1 MENKTTL
8 HPIHPTLQFEAKQAI
23 RFLDNLLKVRTPS
36 VNCGSDLF
44 GAVPVFASGRDL
56 KDHFASLQGAI
67 GDYDFKW
74 TKDTL
79 ECSCDSCRNA
89 VRRGTFEVDF
99 GEAPCDFFTN
109 LWDCPQ
115 GEVRACV
122 RAAVSSLAKAVSEIE
137 PAKDG
142 GVASRFKTIVR
153 RYKLNARERDLL
165 LVGLC
170 DAHDLLEYDL
180 DSLGGFRN
188 FLRRLEE
195 AAAYLACG
203 VDDLLPLVRDD
214 SKLVACG
221 LLENDLTPSRDI
233 LEYLEGH
240 VSRPTI
246 KSNRLS
252 SGEATA
258 LEDWLDDDD
267 CE

>member
-1 MENKTTL
+1 MENKLIL

-23 RFLDNLLKVRTPS
+23 RHLDNLLRTRTTS
-36 VNCGSDLF
+36 VSGGSDLF
-44 GAVPVFASGRDL
+44 GAIPVFAAGRDL

-74 TKDTL
+74 NRDTL
-79 ECSCDSCRNA
+79 ECSCDSSRNA

-99 GEAPCDFFTN
+99 GDAPCDFLAD

-142 GVASRFKTIVR
+142 GVASRFKTLVR

-170 DAHDLLEYDL
+170 DAHSLLEYDL
-180 DSLGGFRN
+180 DSFGGYRI
-188 FLRRLEE
+188 LLKRLEE
-195 AAAYLACG
+195 AAAYLGCG
-203 VDDLLPLVRDD
+203 VDDLLPLVRND

-221 LLENDLTPSRDI
+221 LLDDDLTPSRDV

-240 VSRPTI
+240 VASPHI
-246 KSNRLS
+246 KANRIAKGTDDDLD
-252 SGEATA
+252 
-258 LEDWLDDDD
+258 DWLDDG
-267 CE
+267 E

>member
-8 HPIHPTLQFEAKQAI
+8 HPIHPTFQFEAKHAI
-23 RFLDNLLKVRTPS
+23 RFLDNLLRTRTTS
-36 VNCGSDLF
+36 VCCGNDLF
-44 GAVPVFASGRDL
+44 GAVPVFATGRDL
-56 KDHFASLQGAI
+56 KDHFASLLGAI

-74 TKDTL
+74 NRDTL
-79 ECSCDSCRNA
+79 ECSCDSCRNV

-99 GEAPCDFFTN
+99 GDAPCDFLSN

-115 GEVRACV
+115 DEVRACI

-142 GVASRFKTIVR
+142 GVASRFKTLVR

-165 LVGLC
+165 LVGIC
-170 DAHDLLEYDL
+170 DAHDFLEYDL
-180 DSLGGFRN
+180 DSFGGRRT
-188 FLRRLEE
+188 FLKRLEE
-195 AAAYLACG
+195 AAAYLGCG

-221 LLENDLTPSRDI
+221 LLDNDLTPSREVM
-233 LEYLEGH
+233 EYLEGH
-240 VSRPTI
+240 VSRPAI
-246 KSNRLS
+246 KSIRLS
-252 SGEATA
+252 SSEAAA
-258 LEDWLDDDD
+258 LEGWLDDED

>member
-1 MENKTTL
+1 MDNATL
-8 HPIHPTLQFEAKQAI
+8 HPTHPTLQFEAKQAL
-23 RFLDNLLKVRTPS
+23 RFLDNLLKTRTTS
-36 VNCGSDLF
+36 VTGGSDLF
-44 GAVPVFASGRDL
+44 GAVPIFATGHDL

-79 ECSCDSCRNA
+79 DCSCDSCRNV

-99 GEAPCDFFTN
+99 GDAPCDFLDS
-109 LWDCPQ
+109 LWECPQ
-115 GEVRACV
+115 PEVRACV
-122 RAAVSSLAKAVSEIE
+122 RSAVTYLAKAVASVD

-142 GVASRFKTIVR
+142 GVAARFKTLVR
-153 RYKLNARERDLL
+153 RYKLNVRERDLL

-170 DAHDLLEYDL
+170 DAHDLLEYGL
-180 DSLGGFRN
+180 DSLGGCRN

-221 LLENDLTPSRDI
+221 LMDNDFTPSRDA

-240 VSRPTI
+240 VASPHIRANHVA
-246 KSNRLS
+246 KGADDVLD
-252 SGEATA
+252 
-258 LEDWLDDDD
+258 DWLDDD
-267 CE
+267 E

>member
-1 MENKTTL
+1 MESTATL
-8 HPIHPTLQFEAKQAI
+8 HPNHPTLQFEAKHAL
-23 RFLDNLLKVRTPS
+23 RFLDNLLKTRTTS
-36 VNCGSDLF
+36 VNGDSDLF
-44 GAVPVFASGRDL
+44 GAVSVFATGRDL
-56 KDHFASLQGAI
+56 KADFASLQGAI

-79 ECSCDSCRNA
+79 DCSCDSCRNV

-99 GEAPCDFFTN
+99 GDAPCDFLSN

-115 GEVRACV
+115 NEVRACV

-137 PAKDG
+137 PSKDG
-142 GVASRFKTIVR
+142 GVAYRFKTLVR

-170 DAHDLLEYDL
+170 DAHDLLEYGL
-180 DSLGGFRN
+180 DSLGGHRN

-195 AAAYLACG
+195 AAAYLGCC

-221 LLENDLTPSRDI
+221 LLDNDLTPSREV

-240 VSRPTI
+240 VSRPAI
-246 KSNRLS
+246 KSIRLS
-252 SGEATA
+252 SGEAAA
-258 LEDWLDDDD
+258 LEGWLDDED

>member
-23 RFLDNLLKVRTPS
+23 RFLDNLLKVRIPS

-99 GEAPCDFFTN
+99 GDAPCDFFTN

-170 DAHDLLEYDL
+170 DAHDLLEYGL
-180 DSLGGFRN
+180 DGRN
-188 FLRRLEE
+188 YNRFFLVRLEE

-221 LLENDLTPSRDI
+221 LLDNDLTPARDAM
-233 LEYLEGH
+233 EYLEGH
-240 VSRPTI
+240 VASPHIRA
-246 KSNRLS
+246 NRVAK
-252 SGEATA
+252 GVDDV
-258 LEDWLDDDD
+258 LEDWLDDD
-267 CE
+267 E